1 MLDQS
6 LAGVYTDFSCSKK
19 VDLLRRS
26 AQCGVLREAAPD
38 FAVSCCSCL
47 QQEYHDRVLHLT
59 LSFLSVHGIHHTH
72 MPCSFST
79 NKPFELLQRLE
90 KIWETLVGFLVNLA
104 LGCKATFLRWSIAH
118 CICCSYVDSRGSFLF
133 RSRISISYRNYAIF
147 FFSFFQI
154 VYLN

>member
-6 LAGVYTDFSCSKK
+6 LAGGYTDFSCSKK

-59 LSFLSVHGIHHTH
+59 LSFLSVRGIHHTLCPVAFPLINH
-72 MPCSFST
+72 LSCCNVWKRFG
-79 NKPFELLQRLE
+79 KL
-90 KIWETLVGFLVNLA
+90 WFLVTLA
-104 LGCKATFLRWSIAH
+104 LGCKATFLCWSTAH

-133 RSRISISYRNYAIF
+133 RSRISISYRNYAFFF
-147 FFSFFQI
+147 FFSLSNC
-154 VYLN
+154 VLELG